1 MTSKVCKRSF
11 MADMLE
17 IEFQYRY
24 LLFGSYLI
32 VVKSSIDSTL
42 FLFFLKTY
50 QRNSIFFIFSKHN
63 LSIV

>member
-1 MTSKVCKRSF
+1 